1 MQTMKQLGPLWLVL
15 MVTLALGG
23 CGTFDGIS
31 AAGDAPLVD
40 DSAIETAI
48 GDAVHRDDE
57 LKARTRI
64 DVASTNGVVLLT
76 GEAPTAALR
85 ERIVNIAR
93 TGEGVRVVHN
103 EILIA
108 APRSRAAR
116 GADAEIMSEVR
127 ARLRGNPRVNARHV
141 RVVVANGG
149 VYLMGVV
156 QRAEGAAAAQSA
168 SYVDGVT
175 KVVTLFE
182 YRD

>member
-1 MQTMKQLGPLWLVL
+1 MQTMKRMGPLWLMIML
-15 MVTLALGG
+15 ALALGG

-31 AAGDAPLVD
+31 AAGDSPLVD
-40 DSAIETAI
+40 DSAIEAAI
-48 GDAVHRDDE
+48 GDAVHRDEE

-76 GEAPTAALR
+76 GEAPAAGLR

-93 TGEGVRVVHN
+93 NGEGVRVVHN

-127 ARLRGNPRVNARHV
+127 ARLRGNQRVNARHV

-149 VYLMGVV
+149 VYLMGVTH
-156 QRAEGAAAAQSA
+156 RAEGKAAAQSA
-168 SYVDGVT
+168 SYVDGVS

-182 YRD
+182 YQD